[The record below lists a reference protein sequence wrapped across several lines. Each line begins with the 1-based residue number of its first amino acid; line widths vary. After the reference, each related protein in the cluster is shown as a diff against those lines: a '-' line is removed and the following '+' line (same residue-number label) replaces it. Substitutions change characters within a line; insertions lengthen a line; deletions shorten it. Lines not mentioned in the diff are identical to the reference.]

1 MHLMSRFGIAALIS
15 LVVSS
20 LIALAGYSLGVWMGF
35 PLMVYLSVPFAIILG
50 VSAVIVPLRKFDQ
63 KGRLALAVLVGT
75 AFGILYAY
83 FIIIRFIRDW
93 PAFTVLGFL
102 CWIPGGI
109 SAMAAANSRKHVL
122 TAIGIVVLCLSTVVL
137 MEPIFNAA
145 AHNEQLTVAL
155 ITPSEISADQMEAQ
169 PGTLGFK
176 SDEEIQNAKDE
187 VLEFMRTQGYRESFR
202 VMSIT
207 RRGKGRKSLAILVV
221 RTPITKQVVLPVPDS
236 AKLVYVQEPQ
246 NWAKIPAQIP
256 VLHRGIT
263 MIPTDH
269 MDGSLGLF
277 EIPDAR
283 GISLMGRISER
294 TSTESR

>member
-1 MHLMSRFGIAALIS
+1 MNLVSRFGIAALIS

-20 LIALAGYSLGVWMGF
+20 LIAVAGYSLALWMGF
-35 PLMVYLSVPFAIILG
+35 PLMVYLSVPFAILLG

-63 KGRLALAVLVGT
+63 KGRLTLAVLVGT
-75 AFGILYAY
+75 ALGILYAY
-83 FIIIRFIRDW
+83 FILRFIRDW

-102 CWIPGGI
+102 CWIPSGI
-109 SAMAAANSRKHVL
+109 SAMAAANSRKHLL

-155 ITPSEISADQMEAQ
+155 ITPSEISADQIKAQ
-169 PGTLGFK
+169 PETLGFK
-176 SDEEIQNAKDE
+176 SDEEIQTAKDE

-236 AKLVYVQEPQ
+236 AKLVYIQQPQ
-246 NWAKIPAQIP
+246 NWEKIPAQIP

-263 MIPTDH
+263 MMPTDH

>member
-1 MHLMSRFGIAALIS
+1 MNLVSRFGIAALVS
-15 LVVSS
+15 LVGSS
-20 LIALAGYSLGVWMGF
+20 LIAMAGYSLGLWMGF
-35 PLMVYLSVPFAIILG
+35 PLMVYLSVPFAVLLG
-50 VSAVIVPLRKFDQ
+50 VSAVIVPLRKVDQ
-63 KGRLALAVLVGT
+63 KGRLTLAVLVGT
-75 AFGILYAY
+75 VLGILYAY
-83 FIIIRFIRDW
+83 LMVRLIRDW
-93 PAFTVLGFL
+93 PAFIVLGFL
-102 CWIPGGI
+102 CWIPSGI
-109 SAMAAANSRKHVL
+109 SAMAAANSRKHLL

-155 ITPSEISADQMEAQ
+155 ITPSEISAAQMEAQ
-169 PGTLGFK
+169 PETLGFK
-176 SDEEIQNAKDE
+176 SDEEIQTAKYE

-236 AKLVYVQEPQ
+236 AKLVYVQQPQ
-246 NWAKIPAQIP
+246 NWERVPAQIP

-263 MIPTDH
+263 IMPTDH
-269 MDGSLGLF
+269 IDGSVGFF

-283 GISLMGRISER
+283 GISLMGRISQR